1 MDATDDR
8 DWRYQQI
15 MARLQ
20 KRQVRAP
27 ANSAT
32 DELAAALDAVG
43 AMHLL
48 EARGRGAIWGWYGY
62 GPKVAREASNWVG
75 VVGWWRR
82 SSFYA
87 YERLKLLGIW
97 ALRAKDEGERCVIIL
112 GERELAFR
120 GAFHNPE
127 SLHRQLRRDFRAY
140 YVGESSPPATPLL
153 SLPYEARQRLAARLR
168 LEAAIDE
175 WAAALAAQASIQ

>member
-48 EARGRGAIWGWYGY
+48 EVRGRGAIWGWYGY

-87 YERLKLLGIW
+87 YETAENCSAFG
-97 ALRAKDEGERCVIIL
+97 AFRAKDEGERCVIIL

-127 SLHRQLRRDFRAY
+127 SFASPIAPRFSRLLRGREFAT
-140 YVGESSPPATPLL
+140 GHAPAQF
-153 SLPYEARQRLAARLR
+153 ALR
-168 LEAAIDE
+168 GEAAVDR
-175 WAAALAAQASIQ
+175 AFTFGGGHR